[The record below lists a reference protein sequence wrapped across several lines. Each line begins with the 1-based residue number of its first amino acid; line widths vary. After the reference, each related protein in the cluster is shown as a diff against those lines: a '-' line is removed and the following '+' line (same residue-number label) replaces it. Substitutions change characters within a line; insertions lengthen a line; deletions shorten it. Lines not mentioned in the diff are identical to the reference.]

1 METNVISYN
10 SAMASGEALAPLAP
24 LAWKS
29 AEGLLAKMSNEGGT
43 AALIAAVQ
51 LMVKRGYTS
60 HCPI

>member
-1 METNVISYN
+1 
-10 SAMASGEALAPLAP
+10 MASGEALGPLAP

-43 AALIAAVQ
+43 ARIAAVQ